1 MEGGIPQP
9 SYDNEE
15 IDAAASLMSVYL
27 SCVDRYGWSLKD
39 IDETDI
45 ETLFEFLVFRGR
57 PDPNI
62 RVINGKIY
70 RKATRPP
77 SWL

>member
-1 MEGGIPQP
+1 MEGGVSQP
-9 SYDNEE
+9 SDDNEE
-15 IDAAASLMSVYL
+15 IDAAASLMSVYRA
-27 SCVDRYGWSLKD
+27 CVDRYGWSLKD

-45 ETLFEFLVFRGR
+45 ETLFEFLVFRNR

-62 RVINGKIY
+62 RVIDGRVY